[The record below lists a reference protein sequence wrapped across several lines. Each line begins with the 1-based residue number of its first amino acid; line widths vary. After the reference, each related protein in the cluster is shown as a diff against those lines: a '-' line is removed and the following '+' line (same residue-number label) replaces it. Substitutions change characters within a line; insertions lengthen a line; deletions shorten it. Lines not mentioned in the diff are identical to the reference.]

1 MTPAPRASAL
11 TEAPRA
17 PADSVTLA
25 HAERHRRR
33 GLLVTDGGAE
43 IMLDLAKATELMAGH
58 ALVLD
63 DGREVLIRAAAEPLA
78 EVRPGDAPLARLA
91 WHVGNR
97 HVPCQIEAD
106 RLLIARDHV
115 LEAML
120 GGLGARIAHVEA
132 PFHPEGGAYGHGRTH
147 DHHH

>member
-1 MTPAPRASAL
+1 MTPTPRATAL

-17 PADSVTLA
+17 PGDSVTLP
-25 HAERHRRR
+25 HADRHRRR
-33 GLLVTDGGAE
+33 GLLTTDAGAE

-58 ALVLD
+58 ALVLE

-97 HVPCQIEAD
+97 HAPCQIEAD

-147 DHHH
+147 GHHH